1 MSTRALLD
9 LIDRATAQGLLP
21 ADAREQAAASRE
33 RPWPV
38 VVLTF
43 VGAFLASIPLAG
55 FFLLMFEWALREHT
69 SFYVLGALL
78 VTLGVV
84 LMRVRSIPLFFEQW
98 GVIAFAAGFGMLWFV
113 LIEDLDAQAGNA
125 VICALAFALAL
136 ALPAAWMRASLA
148 LLAGAAFAIA
158 FLSRDYHH
166 FAYDELPETTLRVR
180 LVILAML
187 ALWWAAV
194 ALVDRTMRAGGAR
207 VRGAQLLAPISDG
220 WLVATLALVILS
232 VGNTFLMGSFGG
244 QVVSEIGSDV
254 IGRGVDG
261 VATGLAPRMLGVL
274 CACAAAAV
282 LLRAWPAL
290 RTPLGAGLAL
300 AGAALSWA
308 ITALGAVLLIGAI
321 CARTRRDRLAILA
334 CVVAVWVIGAFYYLL
349 ALPLATKALLLT
361 GVGAGVGLLVW
372 VEAQRRTPEAQSASV
387 DASEAASS
395 TTAAASPTEPPAAA
409 SGAPRLDFSLR
420 GASVWVL
427 VGLAAVLAVANYA
440 IVDKERVIAH
450 GRTVYVALAPVDPRS
465 LMQGDYMALN
475 FRVPNPDYTPA
486 DTFDGKRPKVV
497 AKLDARGVATVDR
510 LSDGAPPAADEVLIE
525 LTPNRRND
533 WMLVTNAWYFREG
546 EAEHWAAARYGEFRV
561 LPDGRALL
569 VGMADAQLAR
579 IEYLRR

>member
-9 LIDRATAQGLLP
+9 LIDRATAQGVLP

-194 ALVDRTMRAGGAR
+194 ALVDRFLVRLIVHDERKVLAIAGNHDSGDLFE
-207 VRGAQLLAPISDG
+207 VLAP
-220 WLVATLALVILS
+220 LVTQ
-232 VGNTFLMGSFGG
+232 G
-244 QVVSEIGSDV
+244 
-254 IGRGVDG
+254 
-261 VATGLAPRMLGVL
+261 
-274 CACAAAAV
+274 
-282 LLRAWPAL
+282 LLRATTDFSAIREMDTINICVP
-290 RTPLGAGLAL
+290 TPLRKTKDPDM
-300 AGAALSWA
+300 SY
-308 ITALGAVLLIGAI
+308 I
-321 CARTRRDRLAILA
+321 
-334 CVVAVWVIGAFYYLL
+334 VA
-349 ALPLATKALLLT
+349 ATKAIAQHSHPGRDSSLFDPFIEH
-361 GVGAGVGLLVW
+361 GFGDRPIFMIVGISHDPIIEWA
-372 VEAQRRTPEAQSASV
+372 
-387 DASEAASS
+387 
-395 TTAAASPTEPPAAA
+395 
-409 SGAPRLDFSLR
+409 LD
-420 GASVWVL
+420 
-427 VGLAAVLAVANYA
+427 
-440 IVDKERVIAH
+440 
-450 GRTVYVALAPVDPRS
+450 
-465 LMQGDYMALN
+465 
-475 FRVPNPDYTPA
+475 VPL
-486 DTFDGKRPKVV
+486 F
-497 AKLDARGVATVDR
+497 
-510 LSDGAPPAADEVLIE
+510 
-525 LTPNRRND
+525 
-533 WMLVTNAWYFREG
+533 
-546 EAEHWAAARYGEFRV
+546 
-561 LPDGRALL
+561 
-569 VGMADAQLAR
+569 
-579 IEYLRR
+579 

>member
-9 LIDRATAQGLLP
+9 LIDRATAQGILP

-55 FFLLMFEWALREHT
+55 FFLLMFEWALREHA
-69 SFYVLGALL
+69 SFYVLGILL

-113 LIEDLDAQAGNA
+113 LIDDLDAQAGNA
-125 VICALAFALAL
+125 AVCVLALALAL

-166 FAYDELPETTLRVR
+166 FIYDELPETTLRVR

-187 ALWWAAV
+187 ALWWAAA
-194 ALVDRTMRAGGAR
+194 ALVDRTMRAGGAQ

-244 QVVSEIGSDV
+244 QVVSEIGSDM

-261 VATGLAPRMLGVL
+261 VATGFAPRVLGVL
-274 CACAAAAV
+274 CAFTAAAV

-290 RTPLGAGLAL
+290 RSPLGAGLAL

-361 GVGAGVGLLVW
+361 GIGAGVGLLAW
-372 VEAQRRTPEAQSASV
+372 AEAQRRTPQAQTAPDSST
-387 DASEAASS
+387 DASASS
-395 TTAAASPTEPPAAA
+395 TVASNAASATEPPAAA
-409 SGAPRLDFSLR
+409 PRAPRLDFSLR

-440 IVDKERVIAH
+440 IADKERVIAH
-450 GRTVYVALAPVDPRS
+450 GRTVYVELIPVDPRS

-486 DTFDGKRPKVV
+486 DTFDGRRPKVI

-510 LSDGAPPAADEVLIE
+510 LSDGAPPTADEVLIE
-525 LTPNRRND
+525 LTPGRRND

-546 EAEHWAAARYGEFRV
+546 EAERWAAARYGEFRV

-579 IEYLRR
+579 IE